1 MLPEK
6 LRSSIYEDICKGYEL
21 LRVLDLFGTQLERLE
36 AIDDYV
42 INLLDDKRENLL
54 SLKLRFVEKDF
65 KVLETAYFKYKYPL
79 SDESHPNARAFNH
92 RTISKVDAENGSAD
106 EQKMQKLWRVDQI
119 ASIPFGGC
127 GENSDPIGA
136 ILVTKKNGLISQD
149 VFDAIQELAEVFYE
163 PVKTALSYFYIC
175 ERKDEFEHNSEEQQR
190 FLEFICEFS
199 NLTDLNEI
207 YSLFSQELAHR
218 FPFEVFSYYLL
229 EDDKLVGKNVTIAS
243 EKYQD
248 QHDIWEKSVV
258 GVRYEANNP
267 TNPIAH
273 AFLLNRHLFFEDG
286 HQIIEIAEK
295 RQVKEQGAASEAD
308 IREQRVIHDNERT
321 LLFVPIRH
329 RRRPIGVCVLHSL
342 SAIVHIGEHDLRL
355 VEYLCTFL
363 GAELSNAKNFA
374 IQQEQHRE
382 IARLNALL
390 QGQVD
395 ELAEQA
401 STDQLTGLYNF
412 RTFKSEIK
420 RRLLLAQTTPAQ
432 GSLSIAIVDIDHFKK
447 FNDTYGHAAGNVV
460 LAGVAGEINKLVRK
474 GDLACRYGGEEF
486 VVLLQNCD
494 VDGIK
499 IFAERIR
506 ATVEGARFAVGDTQL
521 AVTVS
526 VGCATSAVGDSPESI
541 FERADQALYQAK
553 HNGRNR
559 VEVKA

>member
-1 MLPEK
+1 MLSEK
-6 LRSSIYEDICKGYEL
+6 LRSSIYEDICKDYEL
-21 LRVLDLFGTQLERLE
+21 LKILNLLGAQLERLE
-36 AIDDYV
+36 VIDDYV
-42 INLLDDKRENLL
+42 INLLDDKHENLL
-54 SLKLRFVEKDF
+54 SLKLRFVDKDF

-79 SDESHPNARAFNH
+79 SDESHPNVKTFNH
-92 RTISKVDAENGSAD
+92 RTINKVDDDNGS
-106 EQKMQKLWRVDQI
+106 EFEKKMQKLWRVDQI
-119 ASIPFGGC
+119 VSLPFRER
-127 GENSDPIGA
+127 GENSELIGT
-136 ILVTKKNGLISQD
+136 ILVTKKSGLVPSEALE
-149 VFDAIQELAEVFYE
+149 AIQELAHVFFK
-163 PVKTALSYFYIC
+163 PVKTALDYFHLN
-175 ERKDEFEHNSEEQQR
+175 ERKDEYEHNSEDQQR
-190 FLEFICEFS
+190 FLEFICESS
-199 NLTDLNEI
+199 NLTDLSEI
-207 YSLFSQELAHR
+207 YSLFSQEMSHR
-218 FPFEVFSYYLL
+218 FPFDVFAYYLL
-229 EDDKLVGKNVTIAS
+229 EDDKLVGKNVTITS
-243 EKYQD
+243 EEYQN
-248 QHDIWEKSVV
+248 QREIWEKSVM
-258 GVRYEANNP
+258 GIRYAANNP
-267 TNPIAH
+267 VNPISH

-286 HQIIEIAEK
+286 HKIVEIDVGLEK
-295 RQVKEQGAASEAD
+295 LGEIGDSE
-308 IREQRVIHDNERT
+308 RRVIHDGERS

-329 RRRPIGVCVLHSL
+329 RKRPIGVCALHSL
-342 SAIVHIGEHDLRL
+342 ICTAHLNEHDLRL

-420 RRLLLAQTTPAQ
+420 RRLQLVQTTPTQ

-494 VDGIK
+494 TEGIR

-506 ATVEGARFAVGDTQL
+506 ATVEAAQFTVGDTQL

-526 VGCATSAVGDSPESI
+526 VGCATSASVDTPESI

-559 VEVKA
+559 VEVKV